1 MIRANI
7 LRFFTRNPLL
17 KIISL
22 VLAIIL
28 WLFVRSEGSGELGLV
43 VPLELYGLSS
53 DLIVTNV
60 TEEAINVRING
71 PRSQTERLSTKDIRV
86 RINLS
91 SAKFGANSFDILPDN
106 LSIPQGLRVS
116 QISPSSIKVK
126 LDKVVDKIVRV
137 KAVVKGKPAGGY
149 RVVKIS
155 VDPIHINL
163 QGARNQLLGVREV
176 LTEEVDISGLKESI
190 KVDVPLR
197 LSGLKLKQGIE
208 KKVRVVVEIREEKGE
223 T

>member
-7 LRFFTRNPLL
+7 LRFFTSNPLL

-91 SAKFGANSFDILPDN
+91 GAKFGANAFDILPDK
-106 LSIPQGLRVS
+106 LSVPQGLRVS
-116 QISPSSIKVK
+116 QISPSSIKVT

-149 RVVKIS
+149 RGAKIS